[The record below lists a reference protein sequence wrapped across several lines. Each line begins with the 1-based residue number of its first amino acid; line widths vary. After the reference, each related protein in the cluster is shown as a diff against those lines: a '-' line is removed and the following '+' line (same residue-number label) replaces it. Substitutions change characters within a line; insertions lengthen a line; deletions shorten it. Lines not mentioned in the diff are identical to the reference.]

1 MTVVKN
7 AATLDEAGPAPWV
20 ESGRAAARPPSAC
33 LAS

>member
-7 AATLDEAGPAPWV
+7 AATLDDAGQAPCV
-20 ESGRAAARPPSAC
+20 ESGLAAASPPSAC